1 MQRLVRTSKA
11 RADQLFQ
18 DRSSNHL
25 NHGFTLV
32 ELLVVIAVIAILA
45 SLLLP
50 ALNRAKSKAEGI
62 FCLNNTKQLLV
73 AWKVYAD
80 DHDGLLAYNV
90 GGNGI
95 RGIAPDT
102 KLNWVDNIM
111 SWDTSNSDNT
121 NLTTLTDASL
131 GSYAGSVNIYRCP
144 SDKVLSDKQRRA
156 GWGGRIRSYS
166 MNAMVG
172 DAGEV
177 SKSGV
182 NENNPGYVQFF
193 KETAIPQPYRIFIF
207 LDEHPDSINDGYFL
221 NKWPTPSAPNER
233 EWIDL
238 PASYHN
244 GGASFPFA
252 DGHSETH
259 RWQNASTK
267 QPPVPNSLNL
277 PMDVP
282 YGSGQATDFYWTV
295 SRMSI
300 MRDN

>member
-1 MQRLVRTSKA
+1 MQRSVRTSKA

-18 DRSSNHL
+18 DRSPRL

-62 FCLNNTKQLLV
+62 YCLNNTKQLLV
-73 AWKVYAD
+73 AWQVYAD
-80 DHDGLLAYNV
+80 DHNDLLAYNV
-90 GGNGI
+90 GGNAGGTG
-95 RGIAPDT
+95 RSVASHT
-102 KLNWVDNIM
+102 RLNWVDNIM
-111 SWDTSNSDNT
+111 SWDVSADSDNT
-121 NLTTLTDASL
+121 NLTTITEASL
-131 GSYAGSVNIYRCP
+131 GPYASSVAIYRCP
-144 SDKVLSDKQRRA
+144 SDRYLSDKQHKNGYSA
-156 GWGGRIRSYS
+156 RIRSYS

-172 DAGEV
+172 DAGDV

-193 KETAIPQPYRIFIF
+193 KASSIPQPYRIFIF
-207 LDEHPDSINDGYFL
+207 LDEHPNSINDGYFL
-221 NKWPTPSAPNER
+221 NKWPPRNSNDF

-244 GGASFPFA
+244 GAASFSFA

-259 RWQNASTK
+259 RWQNDSTK
-267 QPPVPNSLNL
+267 QPLPGSFIL

-282 YGSGQATDFYWTV
+282 YNEQPTDFYWTL
-295 SRMSI
+295 SRMSVW
-300 MRDN
+300 RGN

>member
-1 MQRLVRTSKA
+1 MQRLVRTSRA

-18 DRSSNHL
+18 DRSPKSL

-62 FCLNNTKQLLV
+62 YCLNNTKQLLV
-73 AWKVYAD
+73 AWHIYAD
-80 DHDGLLAYNV
+80 DHNDVLAYNV
-90 GGNGI
+90 GGNGG
-95 RGIAPDT
+95 RSIASHT

-111 SWDTSNSDNT
+111 SWESLDSDNT
-121 NLTTLTDASL
+121 NLTTITDASL
-131 GSYAGSVNIYRCP
+131 GPYARSVAIYRCP
-144 SDKVLSDKQRRA
+144 SDRVLSDKQRRA
-156 GWGGRIRSYS
+156 GWEARIRSYS

-172 DAGEV
+172 DAGDV

-193 KETAIPQPYRIFIF
+193 KASAIPLPYRIFIF

-221 NKWPTPSAPNER
+221 NKWPPKNSDDR

-244 GGASFPFA
+244 GAASFSFA

-259 RWQNASTK
+259 RWQNGSTK
-267 QPPVPNSLNL
+267 QPTIPGLSFL

-282 YGSGQATDFYWTV
+282 YAETTDFYWTI
-295 SRMSI
+295 SRMSVS
-300 MRDN
+300 RGN